1 MLLAPIASDGDGDPE
16 SLEELDGWYRPFLV
30 ESIMKSRPDLLA
42 AHLICLPIDELE
54 LLFGGLIMVANGF
67 PTKYVEQI
75 EYRIE
80 HPQVYAF
87 EPLADVAEA
96 DAPEDDSPRPPPAAA
111 AAADVVVEAAPPPP
125 AADDDDDD
133 DDQVDHLKKR
143 LLRDGQSTYVDKL
156 SGFSFDM
163 ASYAVGP
170 DDEGAEPLESKLKR
184 DIILA
189 LRAMDWLPAGFKKV
203 IKYLREH
210 GWTKDEA
217 PDAVFNAA
225 ATQLFEAG
233 KVQLSF
239 RRDGSPFEVW

>member
-1 MLLAPIASDGDGDPE
+1 
-16 SLEELDGWYRPFLV
+16 
-30 ESIMKSRPDLLA
+30 
-42 AHLICLPIDELE
+42 
-54 LLFGGLIMVANGF
+54 MVANGF

-87 EPLADVAEA
+87 EPLADVAEV
-96 DAPEDDSPRPPPAAA
+96 DAPEDDSPR
-111 AAADVVVEAAPPPP
+111 PPP

>member
-1 MLLAPIASDGDGDPE
+1 
-16 SLEELDGWYRPFLV
+16 
-30 ESIMKSRPDLLA
+30 
-42 AHLICLPIDELE
+42 
-54 LLFGGLIMVANGF
+54 MVANGF
-67 PTKYVEQI
+67 PTKCVEQI

-111 AAADVVVEAAPPPP
+111 APRRRSSSRPRRAAAS

-217 PDAVFNAA
+217 PDAAFNA